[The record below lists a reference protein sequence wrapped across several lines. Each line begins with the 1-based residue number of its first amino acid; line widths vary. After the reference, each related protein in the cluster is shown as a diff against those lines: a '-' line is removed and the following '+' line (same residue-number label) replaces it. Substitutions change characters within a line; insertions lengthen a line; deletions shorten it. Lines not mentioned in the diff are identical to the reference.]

1 MLLHWIW
8 IDLDMEKY
16 DKILRKCA
24 INYFVVCVSFN
35 LFTFTYFNFLNVIIF
50 FKFRALGSKCGGGS
64 TLGVMDSLHTHA
76 IYLQKKKY
84 W

>member
-50 FKFRALGSKCGGGS
+50 F
-64 TLGVMDSLHTHA
+64 
-76 IYLQKKKY
+76 
-84 W
+84 